1 MALEVTKNP
10 DAYTSEERLF
20 LTADKSRVVGAD
32 SPEAAFL
39 LVGRGG
45 TIARSDAERY
55 GLLGGDEV
63 EGAEATEVE
72 DAEDAP
78 APKKAAKPAAKKTA
92 KRK

>member
-20 LTADKSRVVGAD
+20 LTADRSRVVGAD

-39 LVGRGG
+39 LVGKGG
-45 TIARSDAERY
+45 TIARSEAERY
-55 GLLGGDEV
+55 GLL
-63 EGAEATEVE
+63 E
-72 DAEDAP
+72 DAAAEEPEAGTAEEAAP